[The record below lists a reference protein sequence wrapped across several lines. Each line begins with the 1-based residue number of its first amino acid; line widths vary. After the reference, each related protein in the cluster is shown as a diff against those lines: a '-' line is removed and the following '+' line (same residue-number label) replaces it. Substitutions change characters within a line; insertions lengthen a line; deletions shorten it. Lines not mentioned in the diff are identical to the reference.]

1 MGDDKDASDTIEHA
15 PIAGPLG
22 KIRATQVHFHI
33 VMLQKKRGGWND
45 IVCGTKVDVF
55 NMFILCMSMI

>member
-22 KIRATQVHFHI
+22 KGNPRVHFHI

-45 IVCGTKVDVF
+45 IVCGTKVDIF

>member
-22 KIRATQVHFHI
+22 KRRKSSFSYSNVAHRAPMI
-33 VMLQKKRGGWND
+33 